1 MKTTSQAEAP
11 FFQLLLQWITWR
23 VSRTLAAIRPV
34 HRASQITAA
43 VAASNNPTGV

>member
-11 FFQLLLQWITWR
+11 FLQLLLHWIAWR
-23 VSRTLAAIRPV
+23 VSQTLAATMPV
-34 HRASQITAA
+34 HRANEITAA